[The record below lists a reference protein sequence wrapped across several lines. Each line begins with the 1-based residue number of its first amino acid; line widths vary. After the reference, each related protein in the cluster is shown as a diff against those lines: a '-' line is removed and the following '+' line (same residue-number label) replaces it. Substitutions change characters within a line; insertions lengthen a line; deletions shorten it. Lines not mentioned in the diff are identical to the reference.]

1 MQVMDITQ
9 TSPVAH
15 AQVNE
20 AVEWK
25 SINGMHTATQFAR
38 AEVEIARKQLLAVA
52 DVSCLHRY
60 GVKGSNAT
68 QWLMHQNIDLP
79 VHANTWKSSDLK
91 TLILRLGNS
100 EFLIED
106 ALGGNAC
113 TQLATK
119 NPRIDNVYPVSR
131 ADAAFVVSG
140 RASLDLFA
148 EVCALDLSEK
158 ALAVDAVIMTQIA
171 GISAT
176 MIRMHLDDE
185 PIYRIW
191 CDGTYGAYLW
201 RVLVGIATELG
212 GGPVGLGLYQ
222 R

>member
-1 MQVMDITQ
+1 MQVMDIIQ

-15 AQVNE
+15 AQAKD

-25 SINGMHTATQFAR
+25 TINGMHTATQFAR

-52 DVSCLHRY
+52 DVSCLRRY
-60 GVKGSNAT
+60 GVKGSKAT
-68 QWLMHQNIDLP
+68 QWLMHRNIHLP
-79 VHANTWKSSDLK
+79 MQTNTWTLSDLK
-91 TLILRLGNS
+91 TLVLRLGNS
-100 EFLIED
+100 EYLIED

-113 TQLATK
+113 AQLANDK
-119 NPRIDNVYPVSR
+119 PRVENVYPVPR
-131 ADAAFVVSG
+131 ADAAFIVSG
-140 RASLDLFA
+140 SASLDLFA

-176 MIRMHLDDE
+176 MIRMHFNDE

-201 RVLVGIATELG
+201 KVLVGIATELG